1 MVVRMYLL
9 PQEKA
14 FELALMEKISY
25 SKNMDGQS
33 PEEAKPVMSLGQPEI
48 KTPMAVPKRSF
59 MTNFRRMLAA
69 VGLGTLVIGGIK
81 EAIPSPSTENQNNS
95 GNPGI
100 TDTRERVMDPETQLI
115 GQRKLE
121 QIVIPGN
128 SNAMGTLTDNPPI
141 RKP

>member
-1 MVVRMYLL
+1 
-9 PQEKA
+9 
-14 FELALMEKISY
+14 
-25 SKNMDGQS
+25 MDGQS
-33 PEEAKPVMSLGQPEI
+33 PEEARPAMSLGQPEI
-48 KTPMAVPKRSF
+48 KGPMALPKKEVQRRSF

-81 EAIPSPSTENQNNS
+81 EAIPSPATENQNNP
-95 GNPGI
+95 GNPGM
-100 TDTRERVMDPETQLI
+100 TDTRERVMDPETQVI

-128 SNAMGTLTDNPPI
+128 SNASGTLTDNPPI